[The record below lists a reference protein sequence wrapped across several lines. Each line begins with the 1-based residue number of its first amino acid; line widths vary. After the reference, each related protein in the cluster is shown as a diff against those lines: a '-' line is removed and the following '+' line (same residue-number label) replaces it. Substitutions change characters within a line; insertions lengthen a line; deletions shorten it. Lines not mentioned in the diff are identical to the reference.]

1 MQNEIIDDKKYNH
14 KTVEKN
20 INKKWIDKRFF
31 SIHDESKK
39 PFCIILPPPNVTGK
53 LHLGHAWDSFIQDS
67 IIRYKKIQ
75 GFDVLFLPAT
85 DHAGIATQTKVEQ
98 KLMEENID
106 KHLLGRE
113 KFLEKAFEWK
123 ELYAGIIKQQWNK
136 LGLALDYTNERFT
149 LDPEANKAVNKIFI
163 DLYNKGLIYRDKK
176 PINWD
181 IKLKT
186 AISNIEVINKETNSK
201 MYYIKYFLENENDF
215 ITIATTRIET
225 IFSDVAI
232 AFNPKDKSKN
242 KYLNKKVINPL
253 TKNFLPIITD
263 DYIKMD
269 FGSGFMKVSAHAIN
283 DIDIIKKNNL
293 EIKECINEDGKLND
307 LAEDFKGLNREEARE
322 KIEAFLKQN
331 NLIVEI
337 KNIKNNIGF
346 SERTNEVIEILV
358 KSQWFL
364 KMKPFSELVLNN
376 LNSKEKV
383 EIIPKR
389 FEKILQHWMKDTFD
403 WNLSRQLW
411 WGHRIPVWYK
421 DKEILVQEEK
431 PGKEWVQ
438 DEDVL
443 DTWFSSGIAPFSFLG
458 WPNEEKFL
466 KRFFPTSVL
475 VTGYDIIFFWVARMY
490 FFSLEFMNEIP
501 FNKLLLHGLIKDEQ
515 GRKMSK
521 SLGNGID
528 PMEVID
534 QYGSDSLRWFLL
546 TNSSPGNDIN
556 YSTEKLNNAWALC
569 NKLWNINR
577 YIINMPDDNNNELFF
592 SDKWI
597 NAKLFNLDKNI
608 KKFMEKFNFAFIG
621 KEISNFIYNDFSSYY
636 VEFLKVNPNKKNA
649 KEILEKLLIIIH
661 PFLPFI
667 TDKLYLNLTEKEL
680 LESTQYELK
689 NYSNVSY
696 IDRAIEIIDMIKN
709 FRNIYNI
716 PVKEKVFF
724 NIIKINEKNINELV
738 KIVNKLAN
746 TDIQENKGVLYKNS
760 SLEISIKISE
770 ELIKIEQE
778 KLLKEK
784 LFIESEIKRANDIL
798 SNEKF
803 ILKAPKEKVQIEQ
816 EKLKLFMEK
825 LVLINEKIK
834 G

>member
-1 MQNEIIDDKKYNH
+1 
-14 KTVEKN
+14 
-20 INKKWIDKRFF
+20 
-31 SIHDESKK
+31 KK

-123 ELYAGIIKQQWNK
+123 ELYAGIIKEQWNK

-242 KYLNKKVINPL
+242 KYLNKRVINPL

-263 DYIKMD
+263 DYIKID
-269 FGSGFMKVSAHAIN
+269 FGSGFMKVSAHAVN

-307 LAEDFKGLNREEARE
+307 LAGDFKELNREEARE

-421 DKEILVQEEK
+421 GKEILVQEEK
-431 PGKEWVQ
+431 PGKEWIQ

-716 PVKEKVFF
+716 SVKEKVFF

-798 SNEKF
+798 SNKKF
-803 ILKAPKEKVQIEQ
+803 ILKAPKEKVEIEQ
-816 EKLKLFMEK
+816 EKLKLFTEK

>member
-14 KTVEKN
+14 QTVEKN
-20 INKKWIDKRFF
+20 INKKWIEKKFF
-31 SIHDESKK
+31 SVHDESKV

-53 LHLGHAWDSFIQDS
+53 LHLGHAWDGYIQDS

-98 KLMEENID
+98 KLAEENID
-106 KHLLGRE
+106 KHSLGRE
-113 KFLEKAFEWK
+113 GFLKKAFEWK

-181 IKLKT
+181 VKLKT
-186 AISNIEVINKETNSK
+186 AISNIEVINKEQNSK
-201 MYYIKYFLENENDF
+201 MYYIKYFLENKEDF

-232 AFNPKDKSKN
+232 AFNPKDKNKN

-253 TKNFLPIITD
+253 TKELLPIITD
-263 DYIKMD
+263 DYIKID

-293 EIKECINEDGKLND
+293 EIKECIDEDGNLND
-307 LAEDFKGLNREEARE
+307 LARIFKGLNREEARK
-322 KIEAFLKQN
+322 KIEIFLKEN
-331 NLIVEI
+331 DLLVEI

-376 LNSKEKV
+376 LNSKDKV

-389 FEKILQHWMKDTFD
+389 FEKILQHWMKDTYD

-421 DKEILVQEEK
+421 GKEILVQEEN
-431 PGKEWVQ
+431 PGKEWIQ

-466 KRFFPTSVL
+466 KRFFPTSIL

-490 FFSLEFMNEIP
+490 FFSLEFMKEIP

-577 YIINMPDDNNNELFF
+577 YIINMSEDNNTELFF

-597 NAKLFNLDKNI
+597 NAKLFSLEKNI

-667 TDKLYLNLTEKEL
+667 TDKLYLNLTGKEL
-680 LESTQYELK
+680 LESTEYELK

-746 TDIQENKGVLYKNS
+746 ADIQENKGVLYKNS

-798 SNEKF
+798 SNKKF
-803 ILKAPKEKVQIEQ
+803 VLKAPKEKVQIEQ
-816 EKLKLFMEK
+816 EKLKLFTEK

>member
-14 KTVEKN
+14 KNVEKN
-20 INKKWIDKRFF
+20 INKKWIDKKFF
-31 SIHDESKK
+31 STHDETKK

-53 LHLGHAWDSFIQDS
+53 LHLGHAWDGFIQDS

-98 KLMEENID
+98 KLIEENID

-123 ELYAGIIKQQWNK
+123 DLYAGIIKEQWNK

-186 AISNIEVINKETNSK
+186 AISNIEVINKEKNSK

-232 AFNPKDKSKN
+232 AFNPEDKNKN

-253 TKNFLPIITD
+253 TKNVLPIITD
-263 DYIKMD
+263 DYIKID
-269 FGSGFMKVSAHAIN
+269 FGSGFMKVSAHAVN

-307 LAEDFKGLNREEARE
+307 LAGDFKGLSREEARE
-322 KIEAFLKQN
+322 KIEIFLRKN
-331 NLIVEI
+331 DLIVEI
-337 KNIKNNIGF
+337 KNIKNNIGV

-376 LNSKEKV
+376 LNSKDKV

-389 FEKILQHWMKDTFD
+389 FEKILKHWMKDTYD

-421 DKEILVQEEK
+421 GEEILVQETS

-466 KRFFPTSVL
+466 KRFFPTSIL

-534 QYGSDSLRWFLL
+534 KYGSDSLRWFLL

-556 YSTEKLNNAWALC
+556 YSPEKINNAWALC

-577 YIINMPDDNNNELFF
+577 YIINMPDDNNTELFF

-597 NAKLFNLDKNI
+597 NSKLFNLEKNI
-608 KKFMEKFNFAFIG
+608 KKFMEKFNFSFIG

-649 KEILEKLLIIIH
+649 KEILEKLLIMIH

-680 LESTQYELK
+680 LESTEYELK

-709 FRNIYNI
+709 FRNTYNI
-716 PVKEKVFF
+716 SVKEKVFF
-724 NIIKINEKNINELV
+724 NILKINEKNINELI
-738 KIVNKLAN
+738 KIVNKLVNAE
-746 TDIQENKGVLYKNS
+746 TEENNGVLYKNS
-760 SLEISIKISE
+760 SLEISIKLSD
-770 ELIKIEQE
+770 ELIKMEQE

-784 LFIESEIKRANDIL
+784 AFIEEEIKRANNIL

-803 ILKAPKEKVQIEQ
+803 ILKAPKDKVKIEQ
-816 EKLKLFMEK
+816 EKLILFKEK
-825 LVLINEKIK
+825 LILINKKIK